1 MERNIRK
8 SFIGTV
14 VSDKGD
20 KTIIVA
26 VDRHVK
32 HPFLG
37 KRIKKTT
44 KLAAHDE
51 TNSAKIGDKVKI
63 VETRPLSKTKHFYL
77 VEILEKAVQL

>member
-26 VDRHVK
+26 VNRHVK
-32 HPFLG
+32 HQF
-37 KRIKKTT
+37 
-44 KLAAHDE
+44 
-51 TNSAKIGDKVKI
+51 
-63 VETRPLSKTKHFYL
+63 
-77 VEILEKAVQL
+77 

>member
-1 MERNIRK
+1 MEKNTKK

-14 VSDKGD
+14 VSNKGD

-32 HPFLG
+32 HPVLG

-44 KLAAHDE
+44 RLAAHDE
-51 TNSAKIGDKVKI
+51 TNSANIGDKVKI
-63 VETRPLSKTKHFYL
+63 VESRPLSKTKHFYL
-77 VEILEKAVQL
+77 VEILEKAEQL